1 MTHPDE
7 GALLRYLDGQLLASE
22 IENVQEH
29 LSTCITCAARNE
41 EIRRTLSRVT
51 VALREMDTDP
61 RRSRTRDIRWLAAA
75 AAVVLLALASSVAPV
90 RAWILNRTQAL
101 WEAVVASEGA
111 TTTIPDTAHV
121 VEPTTASVSF
131 VPTTDVFI
139 LEVTAR
145 QVVGSLTVE
154 IGDNDTATATIA
166 GNGQNEELVVL
177 PNGLRI
183 VNAPGSVATYVVQLP
198 AGLSQIEVA
207 LAGEPPVVLDRSGG
221 RREWVIPLAG
231 R

>member
-183 VNAPGSVATYVVQLP
+183 VNAPGSVATYVVQSGWTMIP
-198 AGLSQIEVA
+198 A
-207 LAGEPPVVLDRSGG
+207 RS
-221 RREWVIPLAG
+221 PS
-231 R
+231 